1 VKGLLISSRIASF
14 IFHPLFMTALMAF
27 CIYKLAPDDF
37 SNFSSTVFRTWF
49 LQLMLY
55 TVVLPFL
62 LIFLFR
68 AFGLISNARM
78 HQPRDRVPPLV
89 ATIFFYLLAYNFFKA
104 HYQFPVL
111 FRVLLLGCCCAIIL
125 VFVIN
130 FFYKVS
136 VHTTAAAILPGI
148 CISLMLNESVAIALP
163 LLVALVIAAI
173 VGLIRWLLGAHTVGQ
188 ILLGYAIGII
198 TQIGAYFYFNA

>member
-1 VKGLLISSRIASF
+1 
-14 IFHPLFMTALMAF
+14 
-27 CIYKLAPDDF
+27 
-37 SNFSSTVFRTWF
+37 
-49 LQLMLY
+49 
-55 TVVLPFL
+55 
-62 LIFLFR
+62 
-68 AFGLISNARM
+68 
-78 HQPRDRVPPLV
+78 LV